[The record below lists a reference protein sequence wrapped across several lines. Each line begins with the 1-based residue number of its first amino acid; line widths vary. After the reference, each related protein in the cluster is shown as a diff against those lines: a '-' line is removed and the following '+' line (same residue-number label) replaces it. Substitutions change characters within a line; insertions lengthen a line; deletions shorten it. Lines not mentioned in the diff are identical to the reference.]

1 MYVCARVVSRV
12 QLFAIP
18 WTHQAPLSMEF
29 SKEEYW
35 SGLPFP
41 TPGDLP
47 NPGIEPASPALAG
60 RFFSIEP
67 PEKPVCMLIPILNS
81 EALKYNTSSK

>member
-60 RFFSIEP
+60 GFFTTEP
-67 PEKPVCMLIPILNS
+67 PGKPQEKKFFIC
-81 EALKYNTSSK
+81 YN